1 MLILV
6 FLSAY
11 KDSGSISAPNI
22 GLVLWQ
28 KKNDVMSNV
37 QADDFTKYRKNV
49 MYCAHNLFVD
59 MPRRFYNAFLFLCIY
74 GKIKLSL
81 LEHVK

>member
-1 MLILV
+1 MSKQMILQ
-6 FLSAY
+6 
-11 KDSGSISAPNI
+11 NI
-22 GLVLWQ
+22 E
-28 KKNDVMSNV
+28 KH
-37 QADDFTKYRKNV
+37 V

-81 LEHVK
+81 FEHVK